1 VIKTPPTRIVAV
13 VLLVSGVVI
22 APMLDNGDVLD
33 STASHPL
40 AAQPPQFRIQR
51 QQGELALSGH
61 TASRRHEQTLL
72 HVAEST
78 YPDSRIITTFQPL
91 GVVPDYWAASTAQI
105 LYLLQESSSAEAIM
119 STGELRIRG
128 VIADERGW
136 GIQLEAFREAVPADM
151 TVSSDTILVDPGVS
165 LPVICERAFK
175 SFDSGPINFEE
186 SSIAFR
192 SSAYPRLDR
201 LIALAD
207 ACYESRILITGHTDA
222 SGSESWNQQLSV
234 RRANVVGDYIVNG
247 GIKRE
252 RLLISGV
259 GSAEPIA
266 DDSTRYGRS
275 LNRRIEIA
283 LSLNY

>member
-1 VIKTPPTRIVAV
+1 
-13 VLLVSGVVI
+13 
-22 APMLDNGDVLD
+22 MLD
-33 STASHPL
+33 SAASDPL
-40 AAQPPQFRIQR
+40 AAQSPQFRIQR
-51 QQGELALSGH
+51 HQGELALSGH
-61 TASRRHEQTLL
+61 TVSQRHEQALL
-72 HVAEST
+72 QVAEST

-91 GVVPDYWAASTAQI
+91 GIVPDYWATSTAQV
-105 LYLLQESSSAEAIM
+105 LYLLQESGSAEAIM
-119 STGELRIRG
+119 STDELRIRG

-136 GIQLEAFREAVPADM
+136 EVRLEAFRQAMPADM
-151 TVSSDTILVDPGVS
+151 TVSTDTILIDPGIS
-165 LPVICERAFK
+165 LTVICERAFK

-186 SSIAFR
+186 SSVAFR